1 MSAVCGFILC
11 CVAVTVSSN
20 RLSYVSECLQAGV

>member
-20 RLSYVSECLQAGV
+20 RLNRVSEWLQAGV